1 MKNTTVLDVR
11 GDITPIKIG
20 DRLYSLRKGKGLSQ
34 ARLAERVGVST
45 KTVSNWETGA
55 KLFSISHLITL
66 SNVLEVKT
74 DDILC
79 LTAEDVVL
87 HILSLFCYFF
97 ILSNSRS
104 LLGFSPPGKD
114 HRKSLAIH

>member
-20 DRLYSLRKGKGLSQ
+20 GRLYSLRKGKGFSQ
-34 ARLAERVGVST
+34 ARLAECVGVST
-45 KTVSNWETGA
+45 KTVSNWETGT

-87 HILSLFCYFF
+87 HTLSLFCYSF
-97 ILSNSRS
+97 ILNNSRS
-104 LLGFSPPGKD
+104 PLTFSPHDRD
-114 HRKSLAIH
+114 H